1 MGFWTSPLGMELL
14 VRMAVGFVAAV
25 AGIALWAHTRE
36 PSWILV
42 IAATLLGYVEVL
54 LKFLDALGVVTLDAW
69 TWQGLPLVRLAFAG
83 GVPLLFA
90 LGLWGAVWS
99 YRKP

>member
-1 MGFWTSPLGMELL
+1 MEFWTSAQGLDLL
-14 VRMAVGFVAAV
+14 VRMVFGFVTAV

-42 IAATLLGYVEVL
+42 IASTLLGYTEVL

-69 TWQGLPLVRLAFAG
+69 VWWGFPIVRVVFAG
-83 GVPLLFA
+83 GVPLLLA
-90 LGLWGAVWS
+90 LGLGGALWS

>member
-1 MGFWTSPLGMELL
+1 MEFWNGPQGLELM
-14 VRMAVGFVAAV
+14 VRMVLGFVAAV

-42 IAATLLGYVEVL
+42 IAATLLGYSEVL
-54 LKFLDALGVVTLDAW
+54 VKFLDALGVLSLDALM
-69 TWQGLPLVRLAFAG
+69 WQGLPVVRLIFAG
-83 GVPLLFA
+83 GVPLLLA
-90 LGLWGAVWS
+90 LGLWGAILA

>member
-1 MGFWTSPLGMELL
+1 MEFLSGPLGLELL
-14 VRMAVGFVAAV
+14 VRMGAGFVAAV

-54 LKFLDALGVVTLDAW
+54 LRFLEGLGVTNLDEW
-69 TWQGLPLVRLAFAG
+69 VWNGLPVVRLAFAG
-83 GVPLLFA
+83 GIPLLYA
-90 LGLWGAVWS
+90 LGLWGAIRA

>member
-1 MGFWTSPLGMELL
+1 MEFWSSPLGLELL
-14 VRMAVGFVAAV
+14 VRMVLGFLAAV

-36 PSWILV
+36 PSWILI

-54 LKFLDALGVVTLDAW
+54 LRFLDALGVTTLDAW
-69 TWQGLPLVRLAFAG
+69 TWEGFPLVRLAFAG

-90 LGLWGAVWS
+90 LGLWGAIQS
-99 YRKP
+99 FRRP